1 MFTPKH
7 EPLDQELDRLL
18 TDEERDVLT
27 HPNVP
32 DEVRS
37 EIYERLER
45 RRTLER
51 DSAQAEDH
59 SDADTPEI

>member
-18 TDEERDVLT
+18 TSEERDVLAR
-27 HPNVP
+27 PNVP
-32 DEVRS
+32 DDVRS

-45 RRTLER
+45 RSTLER

-59 SDADTPEI
+59 SDADVPEI